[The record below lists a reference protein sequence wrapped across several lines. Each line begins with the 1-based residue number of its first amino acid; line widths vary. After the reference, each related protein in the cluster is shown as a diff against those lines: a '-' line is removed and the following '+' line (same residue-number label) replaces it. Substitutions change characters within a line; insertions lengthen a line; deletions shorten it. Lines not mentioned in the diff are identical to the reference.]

1 MDPLKKAI
9 YAGLG
14 AISLTKE
21 KAETLVN
28 ELVKQEETTEKQ
40 RSALVDR
47 LVKQGQAQKNALEG
61 QVTESV
67 RKAVTEL
74 GLPTR
79 KEFET
84 IVSRLDGIEKMI
96 GTLKQG
102 KRGKKG

>member
-9 YAGLG
+9 YVGLG

-21 KAETLVN
+21 RAEALVN
-28 ELVKQEETTEKQ
+28 EFVKQEETTGRE

-47 LVKQGQAQKNALEG
+47 LVKEGQAQQNALAG
-61 QVTESV
+61 QVTDSV
-67 RKAVTEL
+67 RKAMTDL

-79 KEFET
+79 KEFES
-84 IVSRLDGIEKMI
+84 IVSRLDGIEKTM